1 MSVTLTPPN
10 QLGFPR
16 PLTTIVKRSLYI
28 HNPHSSPVAFKVKT
42 TAPKQYCVRPN
53 QGRVEPGENLE
64 VQIVL
69 QPLPQDPPPH
79 AKCKD
84 KFLVQSAFIPADEEM
99 RSLPEMWASV
109 ERTNKASIQEQKIR
123 CAYLPAEDGSGN
135 ANGIPEEEEGSPHD
149 TTHDTSRLDES
160 VSDPHSLISLGYTH
174 PLSCCLST
182 RDRSELV
189 APLIPLSSL
198 NTPPGALAERELPAD
213 LYPNRGWTV
222 WELDDPPATTPQEVL
237 TKDPF
242 DCKPKSL
249 GRAPGDLV
257 IKVEQ
262 SGAPPQIVVYPAI
275 YSAAE
280 ASPAAGTGSKLNG
293 NKDLPATPTRVGGV
307 DATSAGLTGA
317 AAGGAT
323 GLAALA
329 GTRAAGHGTQS
340 DAHRDTSGGIP
351 SLTTADIAAS
361 NAPAPTNIA
370 LEKSVDIGTSDKEKL
385 QTLLAENDRLR
396 AQLAEAQGPNVVG
409 LRKRGGAAADG
420 GVATKTATAVQ
431 AAPAQGV
438 PVEVCAGLVF
448 VVFILTYLFF

>member
-160 VSDPHSLISLGYTH
+160 HNEPGYTRW
-174 PLSCCLST
+174 T
-182 RDRSELV
+182 TV
-189 APLIPLSSL
+189 
-198 NTPPGALAERELPAD
+198 AERELPAD

-222 WELDDPPATTPQEVL
+222 WELDDSPATTPQEVL